1 MSSPLEKKI
10 ELQNILV
17 ESASKI
23 SQLCSELSTEIR
35 QTSNSSQLNSKVDQ
49 VFKSFLNW
57 NREIA
62 NQINTLFETQ
72 ISLEKQVSILNE
84 EKKKLEVLY
93 SSGIIFSSKQEKK
106 SLIESALD
114 IVVKE
119 LKADAGFITLINE
132 RDEIDSI
139 YSKNMLLNDNP
150 DAMEISTT
158 VIRNTLKS
166 HSPVQ
171 VDNLDDQ
178 HDYAKQVSI
187 LKLGITSALCVPLIS
202 GNKVLGAVYL
212 DKRNNENSFSNNDLM
227 YLISFANLIVKG
239 LEIST
244 QIDSL
249 EKKMISDPLIKLDD
263 LRKEFISSEII
274 GRSKKLFDVLKVASK
289 VAVTDASL
297 IILGESGSGK
307 NLLAQA
313 IHRNS
318 RRKDHPFY
326 TVDCSS
332 IPTDLLESELFG
344 YESGAFTGA
353 TKTKVGKLEL
363 AHGGTLFLDEVGEM
377 NINLQPKLL
386 RVIQTKEFERLGG
399 IQPIKIDVRIIAA
412 TNKNINELIQANKF
426 REDLYYRLKVIEITM
441 PKLRER
447 KEDIADLVNYYLHK
461 NSTVEK
467 LFTISEKSLEVLENY
482 NWPGNIRELE
492 HVLLRCIVLSKSSE
506 IDVDDLPPEIVQQ
519 FTEELPMNDGMTLSE
534 AETEFRKRFILKV
547 LRRAES
553 KTEAAKLLG
562 INRTHFHKL
571 LSQLEIDV

>member
-1 MSSPLEKKI
+1 
-10 ELQNILV
+10 
-17 ESASKI
+17 
-23 SQLCSELSTEIR
+23 
-35 QTSNSSQLNSKVDQ
+35 SNSSQLNSKVDQ

-93 SSGIIFSSKQEKK
+93 SSGIISSSKQEKK

-492 HVLLRCIVLSKSSE
+492 HVLLRCIVLSKSS
-506 IDVDDLPPEIVQQ
+506 
-519 FTEELPMNDGMTLSE
+519 
-534 AETEFRKRFILKV
+534 
-547 LRRAES
+547 
-553 KTEAAKLLG
+553 
-562 INRTHFHKL
+562 
-571 LSQLEIDV
+571 

>member
-1 MSSPLEKKI
+1 MSSLSEKKQQA
-10 ELQNILV
+10 QNFLV
-17 ESASKI
+17 EAASNFSK
-23 SQLCSELSTEIR
+23 LCSDLSNEIKMLN
-35 QTSNSSQLNSKVDQ
+35 NSSQASLKVDQ
-49 VFKSFLNW
+49 LFKYFLNW
-57 NREIA
+57 NRELSTKV
-62 NQINTLFETQ
+62 NEFLETITNLDSQ
-72 ISLEKQVSILNE
+72 ISRLSD

-93 SSGIIFSSKQEKK
+93 SSGILFTSKKEKK
-106 SLIESALD
+106 SLMESALD

-119 LKADAGFITLINE
+119 LNADAGFITLMNE

-139 YSKNMLLNDNP
+139 FSKNMLLNDNP
-150 DAMEISTT
+150 DALEISTT
-158 VIRNTLKS
+158 VIRNTIKSLK
-166 HSPVQ
+166 PVQ
-171 VDNLDDQ
+171 IENTIVQ
-178 HDYAKQVSI
+178 KDYAEQVSI
-187 LKLGITSALCVPLIS
+187 IRLGITAALCVPLIS
-202 GNKVLGAVYL
+202 STRVLGAVYL
-212 DKRNNENSFSNNDLM
+212 DKRHTESSFSNNDLM

-239 LEIST
+239 LEISS

-249 EKKMISDPLIKLDD
+249 EKKMINDQFLKLDD
-263 LRKEFISSEII
+263 LRKEFLSDDII
-274 GRSKKLFDVLKVASK
+274 GRSKKLFEVLKVASR

-313 IHRNS
+313 IHKNS
-318 RRKDHPFY
+318 KRKDNPFY

-332 IPTDLLESELFG
+332 IPADLLESELFG

-353 TKTKVGKLEL
+353 LKTKIGKLEL
-363 AHGGTLFLDEVGEM
+363 ANGGTLFLDEVGEM

-399 IQPIKIDVRIIAA
+399 IHPIKIDVRIIAA

-441 PKLRER
+441 PKLRDR

-461 NSTVEK
+461 NSSSERIYS
-467 LFTISEKSLEVLENY
+467 ISERALEILENY

-492 HVLLRCIVLSKSSE
+492 HVLLRCIVLSKSNE

-519 FTEELPMNDGMTLSE
+519 FNDELPMSDDVTLAE

-547 LRRAES
+547 LRKAQS
-553 KTEAAKLLG
+553 KTEAAKMLG

-571 LSQLEIDV
+571 LSQLDIEV